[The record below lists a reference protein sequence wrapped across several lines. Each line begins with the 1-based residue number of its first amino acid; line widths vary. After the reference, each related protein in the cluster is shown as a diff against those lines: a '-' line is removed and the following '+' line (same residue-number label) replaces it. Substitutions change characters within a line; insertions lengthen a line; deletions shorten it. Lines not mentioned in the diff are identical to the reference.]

1 MQILIGFAMLC
12 LIGIITAF
20 AVFGVV
26 RIERAIAR
34 WLLLDARAWEAR
46 ERAKAR
52 DAAEVAEVV

>member
-26 RIERAIAR
+26 RIERSVAR
-34 WLLLDARAWEAR
+34 WLLLDARAWQAR
-46 ERAKAR
+46 EEAKQR

>member
-26 RIERAIAR
+26 RIERKLAR
-34 WLLLDARAWEAR
+34 WLLLDARAWQAR
-46 ERAKAR
+46 EEAKQR